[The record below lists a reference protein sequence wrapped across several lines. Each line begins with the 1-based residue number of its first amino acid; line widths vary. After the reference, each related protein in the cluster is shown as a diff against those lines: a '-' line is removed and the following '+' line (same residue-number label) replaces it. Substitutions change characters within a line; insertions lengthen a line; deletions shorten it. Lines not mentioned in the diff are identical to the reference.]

1 MLQYLMEMNVAMTEQ
16 VHAQLQ
22 AHAIVTL
29 VIGKLDESYDFLEWL
44 RDSILF
50 CSIAVANLV

>member
-1 MLQYLMEMNVAMTEQ
+1 MLQYLVEMNVAMTEQ

-29 VIGKLDESYDFLEWL
+29 VVGKLDESYDFLEWL

-50 CSIAVANLV
+50 FCTAAANLV